1 MAHTTTSLTISL
13 IMIVLFSVAIIGFA
27 IGFAND
33 NNVVVSIEDDTDMD
47 SFYSNIKDN
56 ASTFNTEAETTYS
69 SIINTT
75 IEPGSDVLRT
85 PGSFS
90 VTAGN
95 VKGTFENI
103 LGLVYKNVFGGD
115 GGGFGIFIYT
125 FIGIIVFLFAM
136 FLIKTWRGNP

>member
-1 MAHTTTSLTISL
+1 MSHTSSSLTISL
-13 IMIVLFSVAIIGFA
+13 VMIVLFSIAIIGFA
-27 IGFAND
+27 ISFASDND
-33 NNVVVSIEDDTDMD
+33 AVISIADDTDMN
-47 SFYSNIKDN
+47 SFYTNSKAN

-69 SIINTT
+69 SIINTS

-95 VKGTFENI
+95 VKGTFDNI
-103 LGLVYKNVFGGD
+103 LQLVYKNVFGGD
-115 GGGFGIFIYT
+115 DGGFGIFIYT
-125 FIGIIVFLFAM
+125 FIGIIVYLFAM